1 MVCLFDS
8 LHISLALQTKSSP
21 HYYPG
26 CLNKEEL
33 IILNLEARFPTGKIK
48 SLQVR
53 IQGTLSS
60 KS

>member
-8 LHISLALQTKSSP
+8 LHISLALQTKSSAY
-21 HYYPG
+21 YYPG

-33 IILNLEARFPTGKIK
+33 IILNLETSFPTGKIE

-53 IQGTLSS
+53 IHKNISS
-60 KS
+60 TS